1 MAFVSELRAAIE
13 RMAAERQAT
22 APKEHNEPIRPWGE
36 TLARLRGRTTP
47 AGEEWT
53 SAREVFDA
61 LRLPEP
67 VRASVGRKVA
77 SCMRSHG
84 WSPAT
89 LGPRSARRR
98 GYKRPII
105 KTIGAL

>member
-1 MAFVSELRAAIE
+1 MAFINELRAAIE
-13 RMAAERQAT
+13 RMAAERASAAT
-22 APKEHNEPIRPWGE
+22 SPDPAVRPWHE
-36 TLARLRGRTTP
+36 TISRLRGRRSP
-47 AGEEWT
+47 ADEELI

-61 LRLPEP
+61 LRIPEP
-67 VRASVGRKVA
+67 ARASVARKVA